1 VRTISRSLAFL
12 VGVLVLSVSAAHA
25 AAPPTGESVVRQ
37 MDAALTFKT
46 RVADA
51 ALHVTRDGKTETRT
65 LRMWSRG
72 WDDTY
77 SEFLT
82 PARDKGVKYLKL
94 EKSLYMFLPGTEK
107 VVKIAGHLLRQS
119 VMDSDFSY
127 EDMLE
132 TRAQLEDYDAKV
144 LGEEKQ
150 DGIDCWIVDLTAK
163 RPDVTYA
170 RRKTW
175 IAKDSFVPLRAERYA
190 SSGLLLK
197 VVRMSELVEV
207 GGGRR
212 YPARMVMEDQSRNGS
227 RSELHFT
234 GIQIDVELPD
244 ETFSRRRL
252 GRP

>member
-1 VRTISRSLAFL
+1 MRSLSCSLAL
-12 VGVLVLSVSAAHA
+12 ALACILACVPGARAES
-25 AAPPTGESVVRQ
+25 PPSGDTLVRQ

-72 WDDTY
+72 WNDTY

-150 DGIDCWIVDLTAK
+150 DGLDCWVVDLTAK

-175 IAKDSFVPLRAERYA
+175 IAKDSFVPVRAERYA

-197 VVRMSELVEV
+197 VVRMSEIVDV
-207 GGGRR
+207 GGRR
-212 YPARMVMEDQSRNGS
+212 YPARMVMEDQSRKGS

-234 GIQIDVELPD
+234 GIQLDLDLPD